1 MNSLLWFVAGMAFGY
16 YFPGVVS
23 KIKATVTG
31 WFNAESSENS
41 EPK

>member
-23 KIKATVTG
+23 KIKATVMD
-31 WFNAESSENS
+31 WFDTDSKEV
-41 EPK
+41 K